1 MFDFNNVIEDNN
13 SIESTDK
20 VFLSMLDI
28 RVLFFNKYKYLIE
41 VKNPSEDKGFQK

>member
-13 SIESTDK
+13 SKETTDK

-28 RVLFFNKYKYLIE
+28 RVIVL
-41 VKNPSEDKGFQK
+41 